1 MGAKGSMP
9 IENLQF
15 QECIFFGLFGKDCSS
30 RSRRRRSAAKL
41 QHREQLGKSLSLLHN
56 KSFKSL
62 VCYIYIYAF
71 SRRFYPKRLTVHS
84 GYTYIVSMCVLWELN
99 PQTFALLT

>member
-41 QHREQLGKSLSLLHN
+41 QHREQLGKSLLLLHN

-71 SRRFYPKRLTVHS
+71 MHLADAFIQSDLQYIQVIHILSVCVFS
-84 GYTYIVSMCVLWELN
+84 GN
-99 PQTFALLT
+99 